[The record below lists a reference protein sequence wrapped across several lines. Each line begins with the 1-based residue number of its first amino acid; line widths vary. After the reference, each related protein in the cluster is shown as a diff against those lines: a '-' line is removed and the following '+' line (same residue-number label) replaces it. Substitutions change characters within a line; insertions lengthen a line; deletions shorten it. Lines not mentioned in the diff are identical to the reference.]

1 MDRKENINSKENNN
15 NNKKYDVTI
24 IGGAGHVGLPLG
36 LSFANKK
43 IKVCLLDINKKNL
56 NKIKNGIMPFIEYG
70 AERIL
75 KKTIKNN
82 YIDVT
87 DNPVVISKSKYV
99 FITLG
104 TPVDEFSN
112 PKINLF
118 LGVIKKYKKFFRK
131 EQIIIIRSSVFPNI
145 CSHIKRILGEKIKWN
160 IAYCPERIVQGYS
173 IKELS
178 KLPQIIS
185 GFTKKSI
192 TESDKLFKKITN
204 KTIKCSIEEAELA
217 KLFTNSLRY
226 IQFAISNQFYMI
238 ADSNNI
244 NFDNLRSIMTFGY
257 ERAEKLPS
265 AGFAAGPCLLK
276 DTMQLHSFI
285 DNKFL
290 LGQASMMINESLPN
304 YIISKIEKK
313 FKLNNLNVGI
323 LGMSFKANI
332 DDTRDSL
339 SFKLKKQLEFKN
351 CTVRCSDY
359 HIDDNSFFP
368 ENELIKKSK
377 VIIIAV
383 PHDKYKKINFPKD
396 KLIINLWF

>member
-1 MDRKENINSKENNN
+1 MDRKKNIKIKEKNNN
-15 NNKKYDVTI
+15 RKYDITI

-43 IKVCLLDINKKNL
+43 IRVCLLDIDKKNI
-56 NKIKNGIMPFIEYG
+56 NMIKNGVMPFVEYG
-70 AERIL
+70 AESIL
-75 KKTIKNN
+75 KRTINNN
-82 YIDVT
+82 YLDVT
-87 DNPVVISKSKYV
+87 DNPIVISKSKYI

-131 EQIIIIRSSVFPNI
+131 EQIIIVRSSVFPNI
-145 CSHIKRILGEKIKWN
+145 CTHIKRILGVKIKWN
-160 IAYCPERIVQGYS
+160 IAYCPERIVQGFS

-192 TESDKLFKKITN
+192 TESNKLFKKITN

-244 NFDNLRSIMTFGY
+244 NFDNLRSIMTYGY

-323 LGMSFKANI
+323 LGMSFKANV
-332 DDTRDSL
+332 DDIRDSL

-351 CTVRCSDY
+351 CKVRCSDY
-359 HIDDNSFFP
+359 HINDNSFLS
-368 ENELIKKSK
+368 EKELIKKSK
-377 VIIIAV
+377 VIIVAV
-383 PHDKYKKINFPKD
+383 PHDKYKKIKFPKE
-396 KLIINLWF
+396 KLLINLWF

>member
-1 MDRKENINSKENNN
+1 
-15 NNKKYDVTI
+15 
-24 IGGAGHVGLPLG
+24 
-36 LSFANKK
+36 
-43 IKVCLLDINKKNL
+43 
-56 NKIKNGIMPFIEYG
+56 
-70 AERIL
+70 
-75 KKTIKNN
+75 
-82 YIDVT
+82 
-87 DNPVVISKSKYV
+87 
-99 FITLG
+99 
-104 TPVDEFSN
+104 
-112 PKINLF
+112 
-118 LGVIKKYKKFFRK
+118 
-131 EQIIIIRSSVFPNI
+131 
-145 CSHIKRILGEKIKWN
+145 
-160 IAYCPERIVQGYS
+160 
-173 IKELS
+173 
-178 KLPQIIS
+178 
-185 GFTKKSI
+185 
-192 TESDKLFKKITN
+192 
-204 KTIKCSIEEAELA
+204 
-217 KLFTNSLRY
+217 
-226 IQFAISNQFYMI
+226 MI

-351 CTVRCSDY
+351 CKVRCSDY

>member
-1 MDRKENINSKENNN
+1 MDRKENINSKEKNNN
-15 NNKKYDVTI
+15 KYDVTI

-70 AERIL
+70 AESIL
-75 KKTIKNN
+75 KRTIKKK

-145 CSHIKRILGEKIKWN
+145 CTHIKRILGEKIKWN

-192 TESDKLFKKITN
+192 IESDKLFKKITN

-244 NFDNLRSIMTFGY
+244 NFDNLRSIMTYGY

-351 CTVRCSDY
+351 CKVRCSDY
-359 HIDDNSFFP
+359 HIDNSSFFT

-383 PHDKYKKINFPKD
+383 PHDKYKKIKFPKD